1 MYSFGGHPKKWH
13 LYEEYRMAKKKNI
26 SKREQRNLRTQQIVF
41 YAIGIIIILSMVISL
56 VAK

>member
-1 MYSFGGHPKKWH
+1 
-13 LYEEYRMAKKKNI
+13 MAKKKSSM
-26 SKREQRNLRTQQIVF
+26 SKRDQRNLRTQQIIF